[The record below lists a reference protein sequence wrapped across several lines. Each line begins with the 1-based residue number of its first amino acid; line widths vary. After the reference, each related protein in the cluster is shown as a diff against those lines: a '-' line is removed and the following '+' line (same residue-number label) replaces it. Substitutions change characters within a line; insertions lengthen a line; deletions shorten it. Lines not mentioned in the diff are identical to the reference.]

1 MPIEPDA
8 KDIAKDFLIN
18 MESLMVMMIM
28 DLLTVPPADVDIG
41 QELSAEYIEQMEQV
55 KEVEIE

>member
-1 MPIEPDA
+1 MH
-8 KDIAKDFLIN
+8 
-18 MESLMVMMIM
+18 MMIL
-28 DLLTVPPADVDIG
+28 DLLTVPPADIDIG